1 MSVDFFV
8 CLKAQIKTFKVH
20 RCKYGIHFFLSV
32 FLLLSFFRS
41 VPSTTNFFFLKML
54 QPSEILFHYFIVLK
68 HLWIEV
74 DLHTS
79 LKFIVV
85 NALINVSV
93 TPFSRYAVSLR
104 IGRRGRHRI
113 TLGFRGIVFYYYFEM

>member
-41 VPSTTNFFFLKML
+41 VPSTTSFFFLKML
-54 QPSEILFHYFIVLK
+54 QPSEILFHYFILLK

-93 TPFSRYAVSLR
+93 TAFYRHDVSPR
-104 IGRRGRHRI
+104 TGRRERCRI
-113 TLGFRGIVFYYYFEM
+113 TLGF

>member
-1 MSVDFFV
+1 MSVDFFLS
-8 CLKAQIKTFKVH
+8 LKAQIETFKMY

-41 VPSTTNFFFLKML
+41 VPPTTNLFFLKML
-54 QPSEILFHYFIVLK
+54 QPSEILFHYFILLK
-68 HLWIEV
+68 YLWIEI

-85 NALINVSV
+85 NVLINVSV
-93 TPFSRYAVSLR
+93 TAFYRHDVSPRTGRGERY
-104 IGRRGRHRI
+104 RI
-113 TLGFRGIVFYYYFEM
+113 TLGF